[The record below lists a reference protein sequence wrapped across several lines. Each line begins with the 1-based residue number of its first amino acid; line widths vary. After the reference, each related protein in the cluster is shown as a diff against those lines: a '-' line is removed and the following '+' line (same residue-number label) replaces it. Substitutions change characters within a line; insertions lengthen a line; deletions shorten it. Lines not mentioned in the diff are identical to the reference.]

1 MNTRILFWLVPDNFT
16 KKIFLKLK
24 KKYPYSIRIDFKGK
38 NDLATNLL
46 NYKKLFKSRNSQF
59 FSSKLIDDIYKE
71 NINEWLDN
79 YYSRRM
85 NIGINI
91 FTLREIFKKQSE
103 YILNY
108 LSKYKFTHLVISAD
122 SGIGIDFLTYKIAK
136 KVGIKTIFLF
146 GEHRNFFFYTYDKDD
161 WGKFKFAKK
170 KLNQLNKNNFN
181 FEEIFNYRKPF
192 YMNAE
197 FLLASNNILKIFYK
211 SLRSQL
217 GGGLKNLNMH
227 FFNKWVE
234 QKKLVFLSKNLPKKY
249 IYFSLNHQPESTTIA
264 WGKEYIDQISAI
276 EKLRKIVPKKI
287 KIIVKDHPAQLDLYH
302 RDKFFNQRLKL
313 LDNVFISNC
322 RDDTKL
328 LIEKSICVALIYGT
342 TGWEAL
348 QKNKPVISFGQNW
361 YNNIHGVH
369 RFNKNLNFNKIQNFK
384 FNKKI
389 FYSTIEKLMTK
400 SAPGMVYK
408 SIQSNSVDFSTNFK
422 KEKFVESKE
431 INITYNSII
440 KLL

>member
-234 QKKLVFLSKNLPKKY
+234 QKKNWLFL
-249 IYFSLNHQPESTTIA
+249 
-264 WGKEYIDQISAI
+264 
-276 EKLRKIVPKKI
+276 
-287 KIIVKDHPAQLDLYH
+287 
-302 RDKFFNQRLKL
+302 
-313 LDNVFISNC
+313 
-322 RDDTKL
+322 
-328 LIEKSICVALIYGT
+328 
-342 TGWEAL
+342 
-348 QKNKPVISFGQNW
+348 
-361 YNNIHGVH
+361 
-369 RFNKNLNFNKIQNFK
+369 
-384 FNKKI
+384 
-389 FYSTIEKLMTK
+389 
-400 SAPGMVYK
+400 
-408 SIQSNSVDFSTNFK
+408 
-422 KEKFVESKE
+422 
-431 INITYNSII
+431 
-440 KLL
+440 